1 MTNKELDALALGP
14 MPEIEIPLLEDF
26 DLDAALGPCVDLTP
40 EQWEDLKT
48 ARPNLP
54 WDRLLAPPINYA
66 RIIEALKGKNK

>member
-1 MTNKELDALALGP
+1 MTNEPLPDLGP
-14 MPEIEIPLLEDF
+14 MPEIELPEMDI

-66 RIIEALKGKNK
+66 RIIKALKGKSR